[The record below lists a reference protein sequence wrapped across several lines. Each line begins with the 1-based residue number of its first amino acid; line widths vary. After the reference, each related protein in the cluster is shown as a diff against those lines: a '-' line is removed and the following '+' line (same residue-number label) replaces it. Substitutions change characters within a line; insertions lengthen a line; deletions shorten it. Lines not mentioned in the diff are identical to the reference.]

1 MGRFVVAKLY
11 NKVFLSEE
19 NTTATDADIAVM
31 ELNFS
36 LNYLEKSSE
45 NITESS
51 SKKENNSKKSS
62 SESKTSVAESKTM
75 EVTTTVSESAT
86 TQLATEIPTIESSDK
101 YL

>member
-1 MGRFVVAKLY
+1 MIILIYNIVSILLGIFVVAPLY

-45 NITESS
+45 ILLNLQVKKKITV
-51 SKKENNSKKSS
+51 KKVVVNLK
-62 SESKTSVAESKTM
+62 
-75 EVTTTVSESAT
+75 
-86 TQLATEIPTIESSDK
+86 L
-101 YL
+101 L